1 MTRLEVNGKVKA
13 QIGKGREGENMVREG
28 KERRERERERS
39 EKER

>member
-13 QIGKGREGENMVREG
+13 QMGKGREGERVVREG
-28 KERRERERERS
+28 KGRREGERS